1 MGWDIGWTMPD
12 SPNVSGSLRKRLAL
26 MLIGGAAILA
36 LLLFFAVRNYA
47 VQVAQQGQDNIL
59 SASVTSILDAAA
71 IRDGVVEIDI
81 PYAAFAMLSTPSDDR
96 VFYAI
101 YQDGAFLS
109 GYDNLPFEKQAQR
122 SGFYSTQFRGVPV
135 RQVSA
140 NRMLLGAEDRVDV
153 QVVLAQTQDALSET
167 LDQISRNAALLGLG
181 FFALAAGLSFWAT
194 ASTIG
199 QLNRLTTSVTRRGPQ
214 DLSQFRKP
222 VPLEMAPLVRSL
234 NSLMG
239 RLDQSL
245 SQSEDFIAEA
255 AHRVRTPLATVRS
268 YAEATLQRVDKEEN
282 REAVRSMI
290 RAIDESSRAAGQLL
304 DHAMITF
311 RADHLEREDID
322 LVAHVRELVMRLAP
336 IAEMKE
342 LMLTLKTTEPVH
354 YSGDPI
360 LIQNAVRN
368 LIDNALKYAPTDSEV
383 EISVSSHPNVAIKV
397 LDQGPGFPTKQ
408 ISNLTAR
415 FQRGENAGHIIGS
428 GLGLTIA
435 QDVAQA
441 HGGDVV
447 LSNRPEGG
455 ACVIL
460 SL

>member
-1 MGWDIGWTMPD
+1 MTTNPT
-12 SPNVSGSLRKRLAL
+12 VSGSLRNRLVLA
-26 MLIGGAAILA
+26 LIGGAAVLA
-36 LLLFFAVRNYA
+36 ILLFFAVRNYA
-47 VQVAQQGQDNIL
+47 AQVAQQGQDNIL
-59 SASVTSILDAAA
+59 EASVTSILDAAA
-71 IRDGVVEIDI
+71 LRDGVLEVDI
-81 PYAAFAMLSTPSDDR
+81 PYAAFSMLTTPSDDR

-109 GYDNLPFEKQAQR
+109 GYEDLLLAGASEQSDWVFT
-122 SGFYSTQFRGVPV
+122 SGELRGERI

-140 NRMLLGAEDRVDV
+140 SRTLVGLGRQTEIA
-153 QVVLAQTQDALSET
+153 VVLGQTQDALSQT
-167 LDQISRNAALLGLG
+167 LDQISRNAAFLGLG
-181 FFALAAGLSFWAT
+181 FFLLTAALSFWIT
-194 ASTIG
+194 STTIG
-199 QLNRLTTSVTRRGPQ
+199 QLNKLTTSVTRRGPQ
-214 DLSQFRKP
+214 DLSPFKKP
-222 VPLEMAPLVRSL
+222 VPREMAPLVLSL

-268 YAEATLQRVDKEEN
+268 YAEATLHRVEKKEN
-282 REAVRSMI
+282 REALRAMV

-311 RADHLEREDID
+311 RADHLEREDVD
-322 LVAHVRELVMRLAP
+322 LVELIRELVQRLTP

-342 LMLTLKTTEPVH
+342 LSLSLRGDPTVP

-368 LIDNALKYAPTDSEV
+368 MIDNALKYAPADSIVEIEVTATPEV
-383 EISVSSHPNVAIKV
+383 EVKVSDS
-397 LDQGPGFPTKQ
+397 GPGFPAEEIEQ
-408 ISNLTAR
+408 LTRR
-415 FQRGENAGHIIGS
+415 FERGKNAAGTIGS

-435 QDVAQA
+435 QDVATA
-441 HGGDVV
+441 HGGTLV
-447 LSNRPEGG
+447 LTNKPTGG